1 MERSIRWFDDFRD
14 DARAW
19 ALDRWWP
26 LRALLLAYFAYVLVR
41 HLGSIEYNS
50 WFGGIN
56 LGIHELG
63 HIFFSP
69 FGQFMGILGGSFWQL
84 AVPILAFW
92 IFQRQED
99 YFAHS
104 VAACWLG
111 TSLFNLATYIGDA
124 RAQVLPLVSP
134 FGGEEII
141 HDWHYLLGTLGLLP
155 LDGTL
160 AFLTRVLAFAAMTAG
175 LAWGGWLVSVMVGWG
190 RR

>member
-1 MERSIRWFDDFRD
+1 MERSIRWFDRFSD
-14 DARAW
+14 DAREW
-19 ALDRWWP
+19 ARGRLWP
-26 LRALLLAYFAYVLVR
+26 LRALLLLYFAYVLVR
-41 HLGSIEYNS
+41 HLGSAEYGS

-63 HIFFSP
+63 HIVFSP
-69 FGQFMGILGGSFWQL
+69 FGQFISILGGSFWQL

-111 TSLFNLATYIGDA
+111 TSLFNMATYIGDA
-124 RAQVLPLVSP
+124 RAQALPLVSP
-134 FGGEEII
+134 FGGEDII
-141 HDWHYLLGTLGLLP
+141 HDWHYMLGTLGLLP

-160 AFLTRVLAFAAMTAG
+160 AFLTRVLAFAAMAGG
-175 LAWGGWLVSVMVGWG
+175 LAWGGWLVAVMAGWHK
-190 RR
+190 R